1 MIHLFSLNFL
11 LYIDWQGI
19 YDGPNCPVNS
29 KDTNHCVLIVGY
41 DSIDG
46 QDYWIVKNS
55 WGTQWGMQGYMHLK
69 RNTNKEY
76 GVCAINEWAYNPV
89 KYNSTKH

>member
-1 MIHLFSLNFL
+1 MINLFSLNFL
-11 LYIDWQGI
+11 LDIHWQGI

-55 WGTQWGMQGYMHLK
+55 WGTQWGMQGYMRMK

-76 GVCAINEWAYNPV
+76 GVCSINAWAYNPV
-89 KYNSTKH
+89 KYN